1 MIKAT
6 AIRVGAI
13 LRDATLALL
22 YPADCRV
29 CGAIIESWC
38 DGVACAR
45 CWEEIEAARAQAP
58 RCVKCGLPL
67 ERLSVHFEIGRQ
79 SCGRCEQAA
88 FAHARAGGPYQG
100 ALRESVLWLKAN
112 PFLAPRLRYLLKDTF
127 TSFAEA
133 QASEMLIPVPLHPT
147 RLRQRGFNQAEVIA
161 RALAEM
167 TGLEVDVTSLVRIK
181 ASPPQ
186 RAGLDAL
193 ARARSVQGAFRVRA
207 PRLIE
212 GRAVLLIDDVMTTAA
227 TAHEIA
233 QTLLASGARIVN
245 VLTLARAASFLS

>member
-6 AIRVGAI
+6 AFRVGAI
-13 LRDATLALL
+13 LRDAALTLL

-29 CGAIIESWC
+29 CGAIIESWR

-45 CWEEIEAARAQAP
+45 CWEEIEAARAQASC
-58 RCVKCGLPL
+58 CVKCGLPL
-67 ERLSVHFEIGRQ
+67 KRLGAHFEVRGR

-100 ALRESVLWLKAN
+100 ALRESVLWLKAH
-112 PFLAPRLRYLLKDTF
+112 PFLAPRLRHLLRDTF
-127 TSFAEA
+127 TTFAEA
-133 QASEMLIPVPLHPT
+133 QASEILIPVPLHPT

-161 RALAEM
+161 QALAEA
-167 TGLEVDVTSLVRIK
+167 TGLEVETTSLVRVK

-212 GRAVLLIDDVMTTAA
+212 DRAVLLIDDVLTTTA

-245 VLTLARAASFLS
+245 VLTLARATSFLS